1 MKQFPAERRKTKSQF
16 ELFQKPIKTKV
27 DVIINQWELK
37 VKAGNLLEA
46 RESVT
51 KLRVVLLSFVKAIS
65 NCTW

>member
-1 MKQFPAERRKTKSQF
+1 MKQFPVERRKTKSQL

-46 RESVT
+46 RESA
-51 KLRVVLLSFVKAIS
+51 SD
-65 NCTW
+65 